1 MTLLRLMKNKHI
13 ADCRLSNSTAGLVA
27 EYLAAASILQRGW
40 GVALA
45 SQDSVDLVAWNK
57 ETGQRFLIQ
66 VKSCQFSRGNKYRLE
81 FNVSI
86 GGDKRLPRRSDF
98 DIMALVSVE
107 QRTVF
112 FMPVASI
119 KVKRMNR
126 TPAFFENPD
135 LEADSWRKTIEELQN
150 ELT

>member
-1 MTLLRLMKNKHI
+1 MGNKHI
-13 ADCRLSNSTAGLVA
+13 ASVRLSNSTAGLVA

-45 SQDSVDLVAWNK
+45 SQDSVDLVAWNRD
-57 ETGQRFLIQ
+57 TGQRFLVQ
-66 VKSCQFSRGNKYRLE
+66 VKSCQLSRGNKYRLE

-86 GGDKRLPRRSDF
+86 GGDKRLPKRSDF

-107 QRTVF
+107 QRAIF
-112 FMPVASI
+112 FMPVTSI
-119 KVKRMNR
+119 KIKRMNR
-126 TPAFFENPD
+126 KPSFFDNPD
-135 LEADSWRKTIEELQN
+135 LEEDSWQKTIEELQN

>member
-1 MTLLRLMKNKHI
+1 MESKYI
-13 ADCRLSNSTAGLVA
+13 ASVRLSNSTAGLVA

-57 ETGQRFLIQ
+57 DTGQRFLVQ
-66 VKSCQFSRGNKYRLE
+66 VKSCQLSRGNKYRLE

-107 QRTVF
+107 QRAVF
-112 FMPVASI
+112 FLPVTSI
-119 KVKRMNR
+119 NVKRMNR
-126 TPAFFENPD
+126 KPSFFDNAD
-135 LEADSWRKTIEELQN
+135 LEEDSWQKTIEELQN

>member
-1 MTLLRLMKNKHI
+1 MGNKHI
-13 ADCRLSNSTAGLVA
+13 ASVRLSNSTAGLVA

-57 ETGQRFLIQ
+57 DTGQRFLIQ
-66 VKSCQFSRGNKYRLE
+66 VKSCQLSRGNKYRLE

-86 GGDKRLPRRSDF
+86 GGDKRLPKRSDF

-107 QRTVF
+107 QRAIF
-112 FMPVASI
+112 FMPVTSI
-119 KVKRMNR
+119 KIKRMNR
-126 TPAFFENPD
+126 KPSFFDNPD
-135 LEADSWRKTIEELQN
+135 LEEDSWQKTIEELQN

>member
-1 MTLLRLMKNKHI
+1 MGNKHI

-27 EYLAAASILQRGW
+27 EYLAAAAILQRGW

-57 ETGQRFLIQ
+57 DTGQRFLVQ
-66 VKSCQFSRGNKYRLE
+66 VKSCQLSRGNKYRLE
-81 FNVSI
+81 FNLTI
-86 GGDKRLPRRSDF
+86 GGEKRLPRRSDF

-107 QRTVF
+107 QRSVF
-112 FMPVASI
+112 FLTVSSI
-119 KVKRMNR
+119 NVKRMNR

-135 LEADSWRKTIEELQN
+135 IESDSWQKTIEELQN

>member
-1 MTLLRLMKNKHI
+1 MGNKYI
-13 ADCRLSNSTAGLVA
+13 ADCKLSNSTAGLVA

-57 ETGQRFLIQ
+57 DTGQRFLVQ

-86 GGDKRLPRRSDF
+86 GGNKRLPIRSDF

-107 QRTVF
+107 QRSVF
-112 FMPVASI
+112 FLTVSSI
-119 KVKRMNR
+119 NVKRMNR

-135 LEADSWRKTIEELQN
+135 LESDSWQKTIEELQN

>member
-1 MTLLRLMKNKHI
+1 MGNKHI
-13 ADCRLSNSTAGLVA
+13 ASVKLSNSTAGLVA

-45 SQDSVDLVAWNK
+45 SQDSVDLVAWNRD
-57 ETGQRFLIQ
+57 TGQRFLVQ
-66 VKSCQFSRGNKYRLE
+66 VKSCQLSRGNKYRLE

-86 GGDKRLPRRSDF
+86 GGDKRLPKRSDF

-107 QRTVF
+107 QRAIF
-112 FMPVASI
+112 FMPVTSI
-119 KVKRMNR
+119 KIKRMNR
-126 TPAFFENPD
+126 KPSFFDNPD
-135 LEADSWRKTIEELQN
+135 LEEDSWQKTIEELQN

>member
-1 MTLLRLMKNKHI
+1 MKIKRI
-13 ADCRLSNSTAGLVA
+13 AISRLSNSTAGLVA

-57 ETGQRFLIQ
+57 DTGQRFLIQ

-107 QRTVF
+107 QRQCSF
-112 FMPVASI
+112 CQSASI

-135 LEADSWRKTIEELQN
+135 LEADSWQKTIEELQN

>member
-1 MTLLRLMKNKHI
+1 MGNKYI
-13 ADCRLSNSTAGLVA
+13 ADCKLSNSTAGLVA

-57 ETGQRFLIQ
+57 DTGQRFLVQ
-66 VKSCQFSRGNKYRLE
+66 VKSCQFSRGNKHRLE

-86 GGDKRLPRRSDF
+86 GGNKRLPIRSDF

-107 QRTVF
+107 QRSVF
-112 FMPVASI
+112 FLTVSSI
-119 KVKRMNR
+119 NVKRMNR

-135 LEADSWRKTIEELQN
+135 LESDSWQKTIEELQN

>member
-1 MTLLRLMKNKHI
+1 MKNKHI
-13 ADCRLSNSTAGLVA
+13 ASTRLSNSTAGLVA
-27 EYLAAASILQRGW
+27 EYIAAASILQRGW

-57 ETGQRFLIQ
+57 ETGQRFLVQ

-81 FNVSI
+81 FNLTI
-86 GGDKRLPRRSDF
+86 GGDKRLPKRSDF

-107 QRTVF
+107 QRTVYF
-112 FMPVASI
+112 LPVTSIRTKRDNRMPS
-119 KVKRMNR
+119 
-126 TPAFFENPD
+126 FFERPD
-135 LEADSWRKTIEELQN
+135 IESDSWQKTIEELQN

>member
-1 MTLLRLMKNKHI
+1 MGNKNI
-13 ADCRLSNSTAGLVA
+13 ASVKLSNSTAGLVA

-57 ETGQRFLIQ
+57 DTGQRFLVQ
-66 VKSCQFSRGNKYRLE
+66 VKSCQLSRGNKYRLE

-86 GGDKRLPRRSDF
+86 GGDKRLPKRSDF

-107 QRTVF
+107 QRSVF
-112 FMPVASI
+112 FLPVTSI
-119 KVKRMNR
+119 KIKRMNR
-126 TPAFFENPD
+126 KPSFFDNTD
-135 LEADSWRKTIEELQN
+135 LEEDSWQKTIEELQN

>member
-1 MTLLRLMKNKHI
+1 MGNKHI
-13 ADCRLSNSTAGLVA
+13 ASVKLSNSTAGLVA

-45 SQDSVDLVAWNK
+45 SQDSVDLVAWNRD
-57 ETGQRFLIQ
+57 TGQRFLVQ
-66 VKSCQFSRGNKYRLE
+66 VKSCQLSRGNKYRLE

-86 GGDKRLPRRSDF
+86 GGDKRLPKRSDF

-107 QRTVF
+107 QRSVF
-112 FMPVASI
+112 FLTVSSI
-119 KVKRMNR
+119 NVKRMNR

-135 LEADSWRKTIEELQN
+135 LESDSWQKTIEELQN

>member
-1 MTLLRLMKNKHI
+1 MESKYI
-13 ADCRLSNSTAGLVA
+13 ASVRLSNSTAGLVA

-57 ETGQRFLIQ
+57 DTGQRFLVQ
-66 VKSCQFSRGNKYRLE
+66 VKSCQLSRGNKYRLE

-112 FMPVASI
+112 FMPAASI

-150 ELT
+150 EIT

>member
-1 MTLLRLMKNKHI
+1 MGNKYI
-13 ADCRLSNSTAGLVA
+13 ADCKLSNSTAGLLA

-57 ETGQRFLIQ
+57 DTGQRFLVQ
-66 VKSCQFSRGNKYRLE
+66 VKSCQFSRGNKHRLE

-86 GGDKRLPRRSDF
+86 GGNKRLPIRSDF

-107 QRTVF
+107 QRSVF
-112 FMPVASI
+112 FLTVSSI
-119 KVKRMNR
+119 NVKRMNR

-135 LEADSWRKTIEELQN
+135 LESDSWQKTIEELQN

>member
-1 MTLLRLMKNKHI
+1 MGNKNI
-13 ADCRLSNSTAGLVA
+13 ASVKLSNSTAGLVA

-57 ETGQRFLIQ
+57 DTGQRFLVQ
-66 VKSCQFSRGNKYRLE
+66 VKSCQLSRGNKYRLE

-86 GGDKRLPRRSDF
+86 GGDKRLPKRSDF

-107 QRTVF
+107 QRSVF
-112 FMPVASI
+112 FLPVTSI
-119 KVKRMNR
+119 KIKRMNR
-126 TPAFFENPD
+126 KPSFFDNPD
-135 LEADSWRKTIEELQN
+135 LEEDSWQKTIEELQN

>member
-1 MTLLRLMKNKHI
+1 MKSKHI
-13 ADCRLSNSTAGLVA
+13 ASAKISNTTAGLVA
-27 EYLAAASILQRGW
+27 EHIAAAAILQQNW
-40 GVALA
+40 GLAMA

-57 ETGQRFLIQ
+57 DTGQRFLIQ
-66 VKSCQFSRGNKYRLE
+66 VKSCQFSLSNKRRLE
-81 FNVSI
+81 FNLTI

-112 FMPVASI
+112 FLPVTSI
-119 KVKRMNR
+119 KAKRLNR
-126 TPAFFENPD
+126 APSFFERPD
-135 LEADSWRKTIEELQN
+135 IEADSWQQTIEELQN